1 MKSLKKRQLTVL
13 IAFALAFVLLAACSK
28 GNGYDGGCLFGY
40 GYSDFN
46 DEHYRYDDVYE
57 NAFISTREQTSS
69 NFSLDRNTASYGYAR
84 REINAGLKPSPTSVR
99 IEEYVNYFSY
109 NYKKPEG
116 DNPLAVSGA
125 LFDCPWREDHKLFT
139 VGVAAKDID
148 FGNKKS
154 NNLVFLIDVSGS
166 MFGEDRLGLIQ
177 QAFTMLAEN
186 LTSDD
191 RVSIVTYASGTK
203 VVADGIPGGEK
214 TKIANIL
221 QNLKAGGST
230 AGAKGIQTAY
240 DVARRNYIEGGN
252 NRVLLAT
259 DGDFNVGISSKS
271 KLKEFIASKRDG
283 GVYLSVL
290 GVGTINTRDDLMET
304 LARSGNGNYG
314 YLDNLNEAR
323 KMLVGELGGT
333 LETVAKDAKIRVEF
347 NAETVRKF
355 RLIGY
360 ENKMLTDDEFNDEKT
375 DAGEIGAGHTV
386 TAVYELELRGTPE
399 GKFADVILRCKTPDG
414 TDEPIEITESFDC
427 SIYDE
432 DPSEDEIFISCVVE
446 YGLLLRNS
454 DYMGTANFKDLSAR
468 LEALE
473 CVTGE
478 KADGFKREFF
488 EIVQKASKLYKE
500 YSGDSAGGGLEE

>member
-1 MKSLKKRQLTVL
+1 M
-13 IAFALAFVLLAACSK
+13 
-28 GNGYDGGCLFGY
+28 
-40 GYSDFN
+40 
-46 DEHYRYDDVYE
+46 
-57 NAFISTREQTSS
+57 
-69 NFSLDRNTASYGYAR
+69 
-84 REINAGLKPSPTSVR
+84 
-99 IEEYVNYFSY
+99 
-109 NYKKPEG
+109 
-116 DNPLAVSGA
+116 
-125 LFDCPWREDHKLFT
+125 
-139 VGVAAKDID
+139 
-148 FGNKKS
+148 
-154 NNLVFLIDVSGS
+154 
-166 MFGEDRLGLIQ
+166 
-177 QAFTMLAEN
+177 
-186 LTSDD
+186 
-191 RVSIVTYASGTK
+191 
-203 VVADGIPGGEK
+203 
-214 TKIANIL
+214 
-221 QNLKAGGST
+221 
-230 AGAKGIQTAY
+230 
-240 DVARRNYIEGGN
+240 
-252 NRVLLAT
+252 
-259 DGDFNVGISSKS
+259 GISSKT

-399 GKFADVILRCKTPDG
+399 GKFADVILKCKKPDG

-478 KADGFKREFF
+478 NADGFKREFF

-500 YSGDSAGGGLEE
+500 YSGDSSGGGLEE